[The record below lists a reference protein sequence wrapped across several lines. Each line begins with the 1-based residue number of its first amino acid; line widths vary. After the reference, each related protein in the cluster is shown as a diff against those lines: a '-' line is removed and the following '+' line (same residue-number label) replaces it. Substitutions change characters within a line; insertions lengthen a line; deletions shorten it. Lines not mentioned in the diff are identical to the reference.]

1 MRNLKKLLAVII
13 TVAMLATLMVP
24 AFAAETKTAAKICE
38 ALGMLKGTTGE
49 VTDEYL
55 ATELTRHQMAIMF
68 LRLRGLEAEA
78 NAFEGTDNFADA
90 DEIKYAEGRAV
101 LAYLYAN
108 PDLGFVGSEGNFM
121 PLKKV
126 EAQEYFKVMLVA
138 LGYEQGEDF
147 EWADVLEFAAEKGLA
162 SAADFENKTYLTAND
177 VAEITVEALLA
188 TCKDGKT
195 LVEKL
200 IDAGVIDE
208 DLAVE
213 VGLIEEVEVSAEATG
228 AKKFTVS
235 FGTAVDE
242 NKVSF
247 SVKKG
252 SAVANIKTVTFAE
265 NKKSAELEMA
275 SQLTEGTYDITVK
288 GLGED
293 VTLSVDVEDEK
304 VAKIEFTSDT
314 APLVRGK
321 TNEITI
327 GYKVLNQYGEDI
339 SDDEAVYVYP
349 GKGNITNP
357 VSGGTA
363 TVTNTSDFSVGDKI
377 NVNIIHQATQ
387 VFANGQLTVGSE
399 ARVAQVALT
408 KIYNPDDEELVAGKT
423 ANFYIVVEAKD
434 QYGNVME
441 DPDVVEEDLSVS
453 ISNPSVA
460 TVERIVDG
468 SGRVT
473 YTPNLVTEGDNKVVL
488 KVIPYDAN
496 GYAAGTSQISV
507 MSLAN
512 GKRATFDVVVAE
524 ASKVDEFK
532 MVAPSLFAAGDK
544 DVKIEYTA
552 LDQFGNEMT
561 SNLDGK
567 VTFNTS
573 SDIEIKFVKN
583 YVTGKDELILS
594 DKRTNPDEGTILIT
608 AITGTQKFVTLTIN
622 AKKPAVPSV
631 VAGIG
636 DFSKVYAVG
645 AAATLEADDVVIN
658 DQYGR
663 KVDLGDFTGYKI
675 SVETSDKAKVSLDS
689 NADAAD
695 IDSDGVVFNGVAKG
709 SATIT
714 LKLKDAQGEV
724 VKNSSYT
731 FTAKVVEKADI
742 ASYELADLGK
752 TYENTNYGEAGK
764 YEVEV
769 KVNGV
774 MSDGSKVVIPTSY
787 YSVVIND
794 EFVGYNSTTNKVY
807 SAARN
812 DYADGSS
819 TKEVP
824 VIVNVFAEN
833 EPIVLTKNITISK
846 DAPKIDAVELVT
858 NGIATK
864 EGDNLV
870 SVSATEIKKANGL
883 TTLVIDAVKTID
895 QYGKEV
901 SESASDYSY
910 IKESNVTDGKA
921 LSNVVAGDTFNV
933 IAITKTGKSIS
944 FKVVVTD

>member
-1 MRNLKKLLAVII
+1 MRNLKKLFAVII
-13 TVAMLATLMVP
+13 TVAMLATMMVP
-24 AFAAETKTAAKICE
+24 AFAAETKTAAEICE
-38 ALGMLKGTTGE
+38 ALGMLKGTTGT

-68 LRLRGLEAEA
+68 LRLRGLEAQA
-78 NAFEGTDNFADA
+78 NAFEGTENFADA

-138 LGYEQGEDF
+138 LGYEQGTDF
-147 EWADVLEFAAEKGLA
+147 EWADVLEFAASKGLA

-195 LVEKL
+195 LIEKL

-213 VGLIEEVEVSAEATG
+213 VGLIEEVEVSAQATG
-228 AKKFTVS
+228 AKKFTVT
-235 FGTAVDE
+235 FGSAVDE
-242 NKVSF
+242 SKVSF

-265 NKKSAELEMA
+265 DKKSAELEMA
-275 SQLTEGTYDITVK
+275 SQLTQGTYDITVK

-314 APLVRGK
+314 APLVRGE
-321 TNEITI
+321 TDQITI

-349 GKGNITNP
+349 GKGTVTNP

-363 TVTNTSDFSVGDKI
+363 LVKNTSDFSVGEKI

-387 VFANGQLTVGSE
+387 VFVNGQLTVGSE
-399 ARVAQVALT
+399 ARVAEIALT

-434 QYGNVME
+434 QYGNVM
-441 DPDVVEEDLSVS
+441 DDADVVQEDLSVS

-460 TVERIVDG
+460 TVERISDG
-468 SGRVT
+468 SGKVT
-473 YTPNLVTEGDNKVVL
+473 YTPNLAPEGDNKVTM
-488 KVIPYDAN
+488 KVIPYDEK
-496 GYAAGTSQISV
+496 GYTAGTSQISV

-573 SDIEIKFVKN
+573 SDIEIKFVKK
-583 YVTGKDELILS
+583 YVTGKDELVLS
-594 DKRTNPDEGTILIT
+594 DKRTKPEEGTILIT

-636 DFSKVYAVG
+636 DFSKVYAIG
-645 AAATLEADDVVIN
+645 ASATLEADDVVIN

-663 KVDLGDFTGYKI
+663 KVDLDDFSGYTI
-675 SVETSDKAKVSLDS
+675 SVETSDKAKVSLDD
-689 NADAAD
+689 NKDAAD
-695 IDSDGVVFNGVAKG
+695 IDSDGVAINGVAKG

-714 LKLKDAQGEV
+714 LKLIDSENAV

-752 TYENTNYGEAGK
+752 TYENTDYGEAGK

-769 KVNGV
+769 KVNGL
-774 MSDGSKVVIPTSY
+774 MADGTKVVIPKDF
-787 YSVVIND
+787 YSVIIND
-794 EFVGYNSTTNKVY
+794 KFVGYDSVSNTVY
-807 SAARN
+807 SSTRD
-812 DYADGSS
+812 DYADKAT
-819 TKEVP
+819 TKDIP
-824 VIVNVFAEN
+824 VIVNVFGETG
-833 EPIVLTKNITISK
+833 PVVLTKNITISS
-846 DAPKIDAVELVT
+846 DVPAIDKLELVT

-864 EGDNLV
+864 EGDELV
-870 SVSATEIKKANGL
+870 SVSVKEITKDNAL
-883 TTLVIDAVKTID
+883 IALVKDAVKAID

-901 SESASDYSY
+901 KENDSDYSY
-910 IKESNVTDGKA
+910 YQESNLPKGKTLKTLEA
-921 LSNVVAGDTFNV
+921 GDAFNVVAV
-933 IAITKTGKSIS
+933 TKNGKTIS
-944 FKVVVTD
+944 FKVIVTD